1 MRHHRK
7 HPPHVGLTLGLA
19 LLLVPVAACGPTV
32 FADATALSVVGE
44 PPPPPPPPPEPE
56 PEPEPEPPRRVQVT
70 ADAIVITEK
79 IMFEYD
85 KAVIRP
91 ESFGL
96 CDEIVD
102 VIQKNPRIKKISIEG
117 HTDGDGSAK
126 YNKKL
131 SQKRAD
137 SVMKY
142 LTDKGVDAARLQSVG
157 HGEDKPIGDNGTDEG
172 KEKNR
177 RVEFLILEQD
187 KLTETVEID
196 STTGEK
202 KVIETK
208 VEAAPKS
215 EESTPPVEG
224 GVEGGVPGGVV
235 GGTTVAAPA
244 ESKPAPK
251 RKGPPAK
258 TSKTEVK

>member
-1 MRHHRK
+1 MRNHRK
-7 HPPHVGLTLGLA
+7 HPSRGGYMLSLA
-19 LLLVPVAACGPTV
+19 LLVVPLVACGPTV
-32 FADATALSVVGE
+32 FADTDALTVVGE
-44 PPPPPPPPPEPE
+44 PPPLPAPPPEPE
-56 PEPEPEPPRRVQVT
+56 PEPEPEPPKRVQVT

-85 KAVIRP
+85 KADIRP
-91 ESFGL
+91 ESFEL

-137 SVMKY
+137 AVKKY
-142 LTDKGVDAARLQSVG
+142 FVDKGVDAGRLESVG
-157 HGEDKPIGDNGTDEG
+157 HGEDKPLAENDTDEG

-177 RVEFLILEQD
+177 RVEFLIVAQD

-196 STTGEK
+196 PETGEK
-202 KVIETK
+202 KVIDAK
-208 VEAAPKS
+208 VEAAP
-215 EESTPPVEG
+215 EPAVEPG
-224 GVEGGVPGGVV
+224 GVEGGVAGG
-235 GGTTVAAPA
+235 VAAPV
-244 ESKPAPK
+244 EDKPA

-258 TSKTEVK
+258 TKKGAE

>member
-7 HPPHVGLTLGLA
+7 HPSRAGVTLGLA
-19 LLLVPVAACGPTV
+19 LLVVPLAACGPTV
-32 FADATALSVVGE
+32 FADTDALTVVGE

-56 PEPEPEPPRRVQVT
+56 PEPEPEPPKRVQVT

-85 KAVIRP
+85 KADIRS

-137 SVMKY
+137 AVKKY
-142 LTDKGVDAARLQSVG
+142 FVDKGVEEARLQSVG
-157 HGEDKPIGDNGTDEG
+157 HGEDKPLAENDTDEG

-196 STTGEK
+196 PETGEK
-202 KVIETK
+202 KVIDSK
-208 VEAAPKS
+208 VEAAP
-215 EESTPPVEG
+215 EPEAVP
-224 GVEGGVPGGVV
+224 GGVPGGTP
-235 GGTTVAAPA
+235 GDVAAPA
-244 ESKPAPK
+244 EEKPE

-258 TSKTEVK
+258 TSKKGDAP

>member
-19 LLLVPVAACGPTV
+19 LLLPVAACGPTV
-32 FADATALSVVGE
+32 FADATALAVVGE

-56 PEPEPEPPRRVQVT
+56 PEPEPEPPRRVTVT

-137 SVMKY
+137 AVMKY
-142 LTDKGVDAARLQSVG
+142 LTDKGIDAARLQSVG
-157 HGEDKPIGDNGTDEG
+157 HGEDKPIGDNATDEG

-196 STTGEK
+196 SKTGEK
-202 KVIETK
+202 KVVDTK
-208 VEAAPKS
+208 VEATPTP
-215 EESTPPVEG
+215 ETPPADGSVPA
-224 GVEGGVPGGVV
+224 GVQGGVV
-235 GGTTVAAPA
+235 GGTVVAAPA
-244 ESKPAPK
+244 TEPKPEPK

>member
-1 MRHHRK
+1 M
-7 HPPHVGLTLGLA
+7 P
-19 LLLVPVAACGPTV
+19 LVACGPTV
-32 FADATALSVVGE
+32 FADTDALTVVGE

-56 PEPEPEPPRRVQVT
+56 PEPEPEPPKRVSVT

-85 KAVIRP
+85 KAVIQDA
-91 ESFGL
+91 SFGL

-102 VIQKNPRIKKISIEG
+102 VVQKNPRIKKISIEG

-137 SVMKY
+137 AVMKY
-142 LTDKGVDAARLQSVG
+142 LVDHGVDATRLQSVG
-157 HGEDKPIGDNGTDEG
+157 HGEDKPIGPNDTDEG

-196 STTGEK
+196 PKTGEK
-202 KVIETK
+202 KVIDAK
-208 VEAAPKS
+208 VEAAPPS
-215 EESTPPVEG
+215 EGAGTDAAA
-224 GVEGGVPGGVV
+224 
-235 GGTTVAAPA
+235 GTTVAPPA
-244 ESKPAPK
+244 EKADEAKPG

-258 TSKTEVK
+258 AAKKEGE

>member
-1 MRHHRK
+1 MRHHRM
-7 HPPHVGLTLGLA
+7 HPPRVGFTLGLA
-19 LLLVPVAACGPTV
+19 LLVVPLAACGPTV
-32 FADATALSVVGE
+32 FADATALAVVGE

-85 KAVIRP
+85 KAVIQA

-137 SVMKY
+137 AVMKY
-142 LTDKGVDAARLQSVG
+142 FTDKGVDAARLQAVG
-157 HGEDKPIGDNGTDEG
+157 HGEDKPIGDNATDEG

-177 RVEFLILEQD
+177 RVEFLILAQD

-202 KVIETK
+202 KVVDTK
-208 VEAAPKS
+208 VEAAP
-215 EESTPPVEG
+215 EPTPE
-224 GVEGGVPGGVV
+224 
-235 GGTTVAAPA
+235 
-244 ESKPAPK
+244 PAPEAGAGAAVSATVVAPEAKAEEPKPSK

-258 TSKTEVK
+258 TSKEAK

>member
-7 HPPHVGLTLGLA
+7 HPSRAGVTLGLA
-19 LLLVPVAACGPTV
+19 LLVVPLAACGPTV
-32 FADATALSVVGE
+32 FADTDALTVVGE

-56 PEPEPEPPRRVQVT
+56 PEPEPEPPKRVQVT

-85 KAVIRP
+85 KADIRP

-137 SVMKY
+137 AVKKY
-142 LTDKGVDAARLQSVG
+142 FVEKGVEEARLQSVG
-157 HGEDKPIGDNGTDEG
+157 HGEDKPLAENDTDEG

-196 STTGEK
+196 PETGEK
-202 KVIETK
+202 KVIDSK
-208 VEAAPKS
+208 VEEAPKP
-215 EESTPPVEG
+215 EPTPGVEG
-224 GVEGGVPGGVV
+224 GVEGG
-235 GGTTVAAPA
+235 TAVAAPV
-244 ESKPAPK
+244 EDKPE

-258 TSKTEVK
+258 TSKKGDAP